1 MIKYAIVLEKIIYI
15 FKQEITALITVQF
28 LSGQEEKNAWREA
41 NSLRFHNGNL
51 KCSQQIIAMK
61 RYIGINIKFSHAYDW
76 KATHAVSASNIIKFF
91 PDVLLP

>member
-1 MIKYAIVLEKIIYI
+1 MEKIIYI
-15 FKQEITALITVQF
+15 FKQEITALITVQL

-41 NSLRFHNGNL
+41 NSLSLHNGNL

-76 KATHAVSASNIIKFF
+76 KATHTASGSDIRTFF
-91 PDVLLP
+91 LDVLFP